1 MEPVTGLKKLQGWA
15 KRAWGRQPQQKR
27 WLEED
32 SKVREVAR
40 STAGFV
46 LGMALASLYGA
57 LVLLAQSGNLW
68 YCLVTT
74 ISLGT
79 ALGLGMA
86 FSIKV
91 RVSVLLT
98 LPHIFTSKQPG
109 SRSGGHGRCWP
120 PAEPQGHLVP
130 TGEGKMLL
138 LLLALGM
145 AVQGPCTN
153 ILHNF
158 SRAAES
164 LSCGAELALNQTAE
178 RLQRARE
185 PLLSEMGGGLG
196 EQGGALPG
204 VWEEVGSAGRS
215 WAAHNPR
222 GALRALLSAEVLAKI
237 KDIAQK
243 AKVVGDRVRKFF
255 RSIMDSVSHVGAW
268 GLPGCPQPHH
278 PPRAPGPRPHCPLP
292 ARSPSPAQRVAL
304 AGQRGRAVQPG
315 AGHAVPPLPAPLR
328 GGQGQLRARALLPL
342 LPLLH
347 HHHLQAALWPGQ
359 RCVRPPWPLC
369 GEGGTAGQSHNRCL
383 WPHPGK
389 ASPFRSWPPLLHHPP
404 VHPVL
409 PQEDDRSP

>member
-1 MEPVTGLKKLQGWA
+1 MGLKRLRGWA
-15 KRAWGRQPQQKR
+15 KRAWGRQPRQKR

-86 FSIKV
+86 FSTKV

-109 SRSGGHGRCWP
+109 SRSGGHGRCRP
-120 PAEPQGHLVP
+120 PAEPQGHPVP

-178 RLQRARE
+178 RLQ
-185 PLLSEMGGGLG
+185 LSLI
-196 EQGGALPG
+196 
-204 VWEEVGSAGRS
+204 
-215 WAAHNPR
+215 H
-222 GALRALLSAEVLAKI
+222 I
-237 KDIAQK
+237 
-243 AKVVGDRVRKFF
+243 
-255 RSIMDSVSHVGAW
+255 
-268 GLPGCPQPHH
+268 
-278 PPRAPGPRPHCPLP
+278 
-292 ARSPSPAQRVAL
+292 
-304 AGQRGRAVQPG
+304 
-315 AGHAVPPLPAPLR
+315 
-328 GGQGQLRARALLPL
+328 
-342 LPLLH
+342 
-347 HHHLQAALWPGQ
+347 
-359 RCVRPPWPLC
+359 
-369 GEGGTAGQSHNRCL
+369 
-383 WPHPGK
+383 
-389 ASPFRSWPPLLHHPP
+389 
-404 VHPVL
+404 
-409 PQEDDRSP
+409 

>member
-1 MEPVTGLKKLQGWA
+1 MEPVTGLKKLRGWA

-109 SRSGGHGRCWP
+109 SRSGGHGRCRP
-120 PAEPQGHLVP
+120 PAEPQGHPVP

-196 EQGGALPG
+196 E
-204 VWEEVGSAGRS
+204 
-215 WAAHNPR
+215 
-222 GALRALLSAEVLAKI
+222 
-237 KDIAQK
+237 
-243 AKVVGDRVRKFF
+243 
-255 RSIMDSVSHVGAW
+255 
-268 GLPGCPQPHH
+268 
-278 PPRAPGPRPHCPLP
+278 
-292 ARSPSPAQRVAL
+292 
-304 AGQRGRAVQPG
+304 
-315 AGHAVPPLPAPLR
+315 
-328 GGQGQLRARALLPL
+328 
-342 LPLLH
+342 
-347 HHHLQAALWPGQ
+347 
-359 RCVRPPWPLC
+359 
-369 GEGGTAGQSHNRCL
+369 
-383 WPHPGK
+383 
-389 ASPFRSWPPLLHHPP
+389 
-404 VHPVL
+404 
-409 PQEDDRSP
+409 